1 MRRMMKRRTVKKMR
15 HLWVKKNLRLIPSQG
30 LVTTLSTMVTQ
41 TYFRQDSDLIGDAK
55 VETGCSTPLGNLL

>member
-15 HLWVKKNLRLIPSQG
+15 HLWAKKNLRLIPSQG

-55 VETGCSTPLGNLL
+55 VKTGCCTPLGNLL